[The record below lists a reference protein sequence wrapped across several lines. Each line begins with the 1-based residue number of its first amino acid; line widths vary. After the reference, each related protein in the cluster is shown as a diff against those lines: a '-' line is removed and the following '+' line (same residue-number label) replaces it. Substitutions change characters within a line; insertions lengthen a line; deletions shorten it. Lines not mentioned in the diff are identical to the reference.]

1 MESFS
6 LRLCCRRLN
15 EETERRHAR
24 QRGIGTEEER
34 KKGGRKKSVFHPHDT
49 ATSGLLDFR
58 RVAAPVSYG
67 WKVEKDKKEK
77 AEGWRRAEGM
87 RVRRECSLELEQSK
101 HRGCSPSRLHSL
113 SISQQASSPSLLFSS
128 PLLDES
134 ARHLITQHYPPS
146 SATPSLPPPRFST
159 HHPSAPRRSPPPIQ
173 AIPRPPL
180 AALASRP
187 RNIKPTPSYFPSDS
201 MESP

>member
-34 KKGGRKKSVFHPHDT
+34 KKGGRKKSVFHPHDM

-77 AEGWRRAEGM
+77 AEGWQRGGDVSPTRVLFRIRAEQAIA
-87 RVRRECSLELEQSK
+87 VAFSLHLN
-101 HRGCSPSRLHSL
+101 SL
-113 SISQQASSPSLLFSS
+113 PLPPILFSS

-146 SATPSLPPPRFST
+146 SVTPSFPPLFST
-159 HHPSAPRRSPPPIQ
+159 RHPSAPRRSPPPIQ
-173 AIPRPPL
+173 AIPQPPL

-187 RNIKPTPSYFPSDS
+187 RNIKPTPPYFLSDS